1 MEEFLK
7 SLGID
12 GNFTTSDDGCLT
24 LDIEDSDTYYKYF
37 SKLDKSD
44 EVEQD
49 EDATLISLE
58 TMSVQFVNDKYT
70 ITMLADL
77 DSDAY
82 KLTCREN

>member
-7 SLGID
+7 SLGIE
-12 GNFTTSDDGCLT
+12 GNFTTSDDGCLV

-37 SKLDKSD
+37 SKLDKSNK
-44 EVEQD
+44 VEQD

-58 TMSVQFVNDKYT
+58 TMSVQFVNDDYT